1 MKVQYKNRTYKQT
14 NWPCCDCELARWQM
28 ELTYYYIYCPSFIK
42 LNCCKHGFT
51 KKLFN
56 DEIFK
61 L

>member
-14 NWPCCDCELARWQM
+14 NWSCCDCELVRWQM
-28 ELTYYYIYCPSFIK
+28 ELSYYYIDCPSLVK
-42 LNCCKHGFT
+42 SNCCNYGFT